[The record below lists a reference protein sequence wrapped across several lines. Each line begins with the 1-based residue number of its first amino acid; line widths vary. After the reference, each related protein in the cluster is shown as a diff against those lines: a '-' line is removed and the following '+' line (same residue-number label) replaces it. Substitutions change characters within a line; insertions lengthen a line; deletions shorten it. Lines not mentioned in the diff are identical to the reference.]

1 MKLILLGTI
10 IASRSQPGVVVR
22 KRTIAGAL
30 GLALVLNLIP
40 VAVAV
45 AEFGAPI
52 YGRTSLRDSGVGGL
66 VDRYPISHYQL
77 DYHVDGGLSGL
88 TSGDAFLGVF
98 QALCSFWFLVLT
110 WMMRMVVAAFNWAF
124 TVDFIG
130 GPHGM
135 IGPVGAATQH
145 LYSTTI
151 LPLLEVAFAVFGLWM
166 IVRAMSRGGSDAGSG
181 IVRTIVMTVCAMV
194 IVFQPAATIGRAGD
208 LVHQLSSSVIT
219 GTNSGSSETIA
230 DRLFTTFVYQPWVVL
245 QFSSPTEICTGTKTD
260 KDGFPLAWQPGYGP
274 KTCHSVQHQD
284 ADGHGGYA
292 AHFLRYGVGT
302 PERKAE
308 YDALD
313 HGETPT
319 GDDQFKARR
328 IDRTDA
334 PAVDMMQAGGT
345 GQRVVGLFFL
355 TFGVIAAILLLGT
368 LSFAALFAQLATM
381 ILLGLTPL
389 VVIAA
394 IVPWTH
400 GVVIRWAKLLGQMLV
415 STLFYAVMLAIVI
428 EVSDAA
434 SAIGGTHGYIFAFLV
449 PTVLFVGLLIWRKQL
464 SKMAFG
470 AASQH
475 HAQSEHSVRN
485 FAIGATGAAAGR
497 LSAPSRP
504 CARDGPEV
512 MSGRKSSRS
521 SARTPIPTR
530 LRPTASAHRLRPGGT
545 THLQGRRLPG
555 SRPIRLRR
563 FPLNK
568 RLNGSARRKMKCR
581 PLASVTIWNT
591 LARVEATANR
601 PSALSIRCLPLAP
614 VVSRVRTTSA
624 SKSTTRTW
632 SASVVSAPSSTD
644 EGRQN
649 ERCRS

>member
-1 MKLILLGTI
+1 
-10 IASRSQPGVVVR
+10 VR

-40 VAVAV
+40 VAAAF
-45 AEFGAPI
+45 AEFRGTDLWSNIAP
-52 YGRTSLRDSGVGGL
+52 DSGVGGL

-110 WMMRMVVAAFNWAF
+110 WMMRMVVSAFNWAF

-245 QFSSPTEICTGTKTD
+245 QFSSPTEICTGTKAD

-394 IVPWTH
+394 VVPWTH

-434 SAIGGTHGYIFAFLV
+434 SAVGGTHGYIFAFLV

-485 FAIGATGAAAGR
+485 FAIGATGAAAGAVISPVETMR
-497 LSAPSRP
+497 KGWTGSHVGAEEQQVKRTDPDPNAPAPDSVSP
-504 CARDGPEV
+504 P
-512 MSGRKSSRS
+512 
-521 SARTPIPTR
+521 
-530 LRPTASAHRLRPGGT
+530 ASAGRDYSPPGPAPAGESSDPAET
-545 THLQGRRLPG
+545 IPAQQAAQWQREEEDEMPSTSFRDDLEHAR
-555 SRPIRLRR
+555 
-563 FPLNK
+563 
-568 RLNGSARRKMKCR
+568 ARRSNSEPSERIEHSLPPARASGIAR
-581 PLASVTIWNT
+581 PDNLGLEIDYAHM
-591 LARVEATANR
+591 
-601 PSALSIRCLPLAP
+601 
-614 VVSRVRTTSA
+614 
-624 SKSTTRTW
+624 
-632 SASVVSAPSSTD
+632 
-644 EGRQN
+644 
-649 ERCRS
+649 ERKRRERAELDR